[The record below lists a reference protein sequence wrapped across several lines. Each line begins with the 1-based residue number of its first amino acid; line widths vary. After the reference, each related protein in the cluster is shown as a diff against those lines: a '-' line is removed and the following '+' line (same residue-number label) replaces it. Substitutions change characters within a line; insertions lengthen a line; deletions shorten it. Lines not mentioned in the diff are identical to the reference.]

1 MNLYAQLALLTNFIY
16 QPAHFFEAV
25 FNLRSILDILII
37 ALFFYFAIAILQKTK
52 SISVIIGISIL
63 AITYGASVFLNL
75 PLTRTIFQYF
85 LNFFLI
91 VVAVVFQNELRRF
104 FSLIG
109 VLGGRYKKIQ
119 PLDQMFEAII
129 YSVKKLASS
138 KIGALIV
145 FPGKENIL
153 PFIKGGHLLDGRLS
167 ESLLLSIFDPSSPGH
182 DGAVIIENGRV
193 KKFGVYL
200 PLGKDIEA
208 VRNFGT
214 RHLAALGLSDV
225 SDALIIAV
233 SEEKGTI
240 SIFRDKL
247 FSVVENEIQ
256 LEKILNKFF
265 EDTFPQA
272 KIKDFKKLFKDRLAP
287 FISSL
292 ALAFIFWAV
301 FSFGFTASMQ
311 KKLAVP
317 LEFKNAPDNFIV
329 ESKPEK
335 LTVTFSGKEID
346 FNNLDAEEIK
356 ASINLFEIK
365 PEKQKLSVT
374 ENDIKHPL
382 HISVVK
388 IEPESISLNFIS
400 QSE

>member
-1 MNLYAQLALLTNFIY
+1 MNLYAQLAFLINFIY

-145 FPGKENIL
+145 FPGKE
-153 PFIKGGHLLDGRLS
+153 
-167 ESLLLSIFDPSSPGH
+167 
-182 DGAVIIENGRV
+182 
-193 KKFGVYL
+193 
-200 PLGKDIEA
+200 
-208 VRNFGT
+208 
-214 RHLAALGLSDV
+214 
-225 SDALIIAV
+225 
-233 SEEKGTI
+233 
-240 SIFRDKL
+240 
-247 FSVVENEIQ
+247 
-256 LEKILNKFF
+256 
-265 EDTFPQA
+265 
-272 KIKDFKKLFKDRLAP
+272 
-287 FISSL
+287 
-292 ALAFIFWAV
+292 
-301 FSFGFTASMQ
+301 
-311 KKLAVP
+311 
-317 LEFKNAPDNFIV
+317 
-329 ESKPEK
+329 
-335 LTVTFSGKEID
+335 ID
-346 FNNLDAEEIK
+346 FNNLDAEELK
-356 ASINLFEIK
+356 ASINLFEVK
-365 PEKQKLSVT
+365 PEKQKLFIT

-388 IEPESISLNFIS
+388 IEPESISLNFV
-400 QSE
+400 QRSE